1 MATGLVLGA
10 LMGFTLQPVYE
21 ALRRLLPS
29 RVLASVVIVLAAGSL
44 IVGAVVGFV
53 SLFVTRGAA
62 LTTTLVASLGPGG
75 TASGWMQTA
84 TGWLAGFGFSPESLT
99 ERLSGALT
107 AIASRSAAVAAAL
120 ASVTANSLLGLF
132 FALLTLHVVLLHW
145 DQMIAKLE
153 VLSPL
158 RREYTRL
165 LLAEFR
171 LVGRATLLGTAAT
184 GAAQGVFATLG
195 FWVTGIPDPLFF
207 GIATA
212 IASLVPAVGT
222 LLVWVPAG
230 LYLVATGHSAMGVA
244 LLAWGALVI
253 VGVSDFIIRP
263 WLVGDETMPALLVF
277 LALFGGVEVL
287 GLRGLII
294 GPVVMALAIAVL
306 RLYAREAEAT
316 KASAA

>member
-1 MATGLVLGA
+1 
-10 LMGFTLQPVYE
+10 
-21 ALRRLLPS
+21 
-29 RVLASVVIVLAAGSL
+29 
-44 IVGAVVGFV
+44 VVGFI

-62 LTTTLVASLGPGG
+62 LTATLVASLGPGG
-75 TASGWMQTA
+75 TANGWMQAA
-84 TGWLAGFGFSPESLT
+84 TGWLGRFGFSPESLS
-99 ERLSGALT
+99 ERLRGALT
-107 AIASRSAAVAAAL
+107 EIASRSAAVAGAL
-120 ASVTANSLLGLF
+120 ASLTASSLLALF

-145 DQMIAKLE
+145 DRMVAKLE

-195 FWVTGIPDPLFF
+195 FWATGIPDPLFF

-230 LYLVATGHSAMGVA
+230 LYLLATGHSAMGVA
-244 LLAWGALVI
+244 LLVWGALVI
-253 VGVSDFIIRP
+253 VGVSDYVIRP
-263 WLVGDETMPALLVF
+263 RLVGDETMPALLVF
-277 LALFGGVEVL
+277 LSLFGGVEVL

-294 GPVVMALAIAVL
+294 GPVVMALAVAVL

-316 KASAA
+316 KTSVI

>member
-1 MATGLVLGA
+1 
-10 LMGFTLQPVYE
+10 
-21 ALRRLLPS
+21 
-29 RVLASVVIVLAAGSL
+29 
-44 IVGAVVGFV
+44 
-53 SLFVTRGAA
+53 
-62 LTTTLVASLGPGG
+62 
-75 TASGWMQTA
+75 MQTA
-84 TGWLAGFGFSPESLT
+84 TGWLARFGFSPESLS
-99 ERLSGALT
+99 ERLNGALT
-107 AIASRSAAVAAAL
+107 EIASRSAAVAAAL

-132 FALLTLHVVLLHW
+132 FALLTLHVVFLHW
-145 DQMIAKLE
+145 DRMVARLE

-171 LVGRATLLGTAAT
+171 LVGRATLLGTVAT
-184 GAAQGVFATLG
+184 GAAQGAFATLG

-230 LYLVATGHSAMGVA
+230 LYLVATGHFAMGVA

-253 VGVSDFIIRP
+253 VGVSDYVIRP
-263 WLVGDETMPALLVF
+263 RLVGDETMPTLLVF

-287 GLRGLII
+287 GLRGSDHRPRRHGARCGRAPPLCPRGGGGAPARLRGHAPKAPGHRSTLVPPRNNIALSRPPRSRRAEI
-294 GPVVMALAIAVL
+294 AMRPTRPVGKCG
-306 RLYAREAEAT
+306 RNPSEKRG
-316 KASAA
+316 

>member
-1 MATGLVLGA
+1 VATGLVLGA

-21 ALRRLLPS
+21 TLRRLVPS
-29 RVLASVVIVLAAGSL
+29 RVLASVVIVLAAGHL
-44 IVGAVVGFV
+44 IVGAVVGFI

-62 LTTTLVASLGPGG
+62 LTATLVASLGPGG
-75 TASGWMQTA
+75 TANGWMQAA
-84 TGWLAGFGFSPESLT
+84 TGWLGRFGFSPESLS
-99 ERLSGALT
+99 ERLRGALT
-107 AIASRSAAVAAAL
+107 EIASRSAAVAGAL
-120 ASVTANSLLGLF
+120 ASLTASSLLALF

-145 DQMIAKLE
+145 DRMVAKLE

-171 LVGRATLLGTAAT
+171 LVGRATLLGTTAT

-230 LYLVATGHSAMGVA
+230 LYLLATGHSAMGAA
-244 LLAWGALVI
+244 LLVWGVLVI
-253 VGVSDFIIRP
+253 VGVSDYVIRP
-263 WLVGDETMPALLVF
+263 RLVGDETMPALLVF

-294 GPVVMALAIAVL
+294 GPVVMALAVAVL
-306 RLYAREAEAT
+306 RLYAREAEAKKT
-316 KASAA
+316 SVI

>member
-1 MATGLVLGA
+1 
-10 LMGFTLQPVYE
+10 MGFTLQPVYE
-21 ALRRLLPS
+21 ALRRVLPS
-29 RVLASVVIVLAAGSL
+29 PVLASVVIVLTAGHL
-44 IVGAVVGFV
+44 IVGVVVGFI
-53 SLFVTRGAA
+53 SLFVSRGAA
-62 LTTTLVASLGPGG
+62 LTATLVASLGPGG
-75 TASGWMQTA
+75 TANGWIQAA
-84 TGWLAGFGFSPESLT
+84 TGWLGRFGFSPENLS
-99 ERLSGALT
+99 ERLRGALT
-107 AIASRSAAVAAAL
+107 EIASRSAAVAGAL
-120 ASVTANSLLGLF
+120 ASVTASSLLALF

-145 DQMIAKLE
+145 DQMVAKLE

-195 FWVTGIPDPLFF
+195 FWATGIPDPLFF

-230 LYLVATGHSAMGVA
+230 LYLIATGHSTMGVL

-253 VGVSDFIIRP
+253 VGVSDYVIRP
-263 WLVGDETMPALLVF
+263 RLVGDETMPALLIF

-294 GPVVMALAIAVL
+294 GPVVMALAVAVL

-316 KASAA
+316 KASAARAAAR

>member
-1 MATGLVLGA
+1 
-10 LMGFTLQPVYE
+10 MGFTLQPVYE

-29 RVLASVVIVLAAGSL
+29 RVLASVVIVLAAGHL
-44 IVGAVVGFV
+44 IVGAVVGFI

-62 LTTTLVASLGPGG
+62 LTATLVASLGPGG
-75 TASGWMQTA
+75 TASGWTQTA
-84 TGWLAGFGFSPESLT
+84 TGWLARFGFSPESLT

-107 AIASRSAAVAAAL
+107 EIASRSAAVAGAL
-120 ASVTANSLLGLF
+120 ASVTASSLLALF

-145 DQMIAKLE
+145 NKMIAKVE

-171 LVGRATLLGTAAT
+171 LVGRATLLGTTAT

-263 WLVGDETMPALLVF
+263 RLVGDETMPALLVF

-294 GPVVMALAIAVL
+294 GPVVMALAVAVL

-316 KASAA
+316 RPLP